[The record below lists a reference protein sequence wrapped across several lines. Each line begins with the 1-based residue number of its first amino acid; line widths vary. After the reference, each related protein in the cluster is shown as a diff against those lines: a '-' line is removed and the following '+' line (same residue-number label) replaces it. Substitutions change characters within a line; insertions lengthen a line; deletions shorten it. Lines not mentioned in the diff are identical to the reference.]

1 MSRVHGN
8 LACMRTI
15 AAGEFKQRCLALLDE
30 VGASG
35 EPIVVTKRGKAVAQ
49 LVPVS
54 SERQDEWRGAM
65 TAQGEI
71 TGDLVGPAT
80 DPREWDALRE

>member
-1 MSRVHGN
+1 
-8 LACMRTI
+8 MRTI
-15 AAGEFKQRCLALLDE
+15 GAGEFKQRCLVLLDE
-30 VGASG
+30 VGVSG

-49 LVPVS
+49 VVPVS
-54 SERQDEWRGAM
+54 PQRRDDWRGAM

-71 TGDLVGPAT
+71 TGDLVGPAA